1 MGITN
6 HGKRVLSTFFLSLH
20 LLSPSEHKPQKQN
33 PMCYMFFL
41 SWEVGREG
49 QRGDQQLSRHQLHCM
64 LFLRRNLDRQFANSK
79 PSLLFWPWWHSQQV
93 WSTLHPARK
102 RFWGTPIL
110 TAQIHRWQE
119 RREIKKNQTTNTKK
133 HRNNFQGGVLVFD
146 IFIDFS
152 NTIQIMP

>member
-1 MGITN
+1 MLNISITLLMHSVGILLDGLGYLPYKVTWASQTM
-6 HGKRVLSTFFLSLH
+6 KREYLV
-20 LLSPSEHKPQKQN
+20 PSSWVCISSVQVNTRPQKQN

-93 WSTLHPARK
+93 WSMLHPAQK
-102 RFWGTPIL
+102 RFWGTPIV

-119 RREIKKNQTTNTKK
+119 RREIKNQ
-133 HRNNFQGGVLVFD
+133 NN
-146 IFIDFS
+146 
-152 NTIQIMP
+152 